1 MKRPQLNLSRL
12 NLSRLNL
19 SRLQLP
25 QLHLSRLNLPTVNLP
40 GGARLWVMLASAGF
54 LLAALAG
61 NARQL
66 LQLSLDG
73 QGWCWLLL
81 GVGLSLLS
89 LVANGLA
96 WGVVLRW
103 LGHRPRWAA
112 VVLLFLASN
121 LRKYLPGGV
130 WHLLARLRAL
140 RVGGEAE
147 AGAAPASAALLQAPL
162 NTRQALVAVLLDPL
176 LMAVAALAL
185 VPFGGWQ
192 TGLGVLCPLALLLL
206 LPRWLNPL
214 MERLERQRTRQL
226 QARGLLEADD
236 APGGLQ
242 LPGYPWQPLLAELG
256 FVLLRFAGFACCVQ
270 AFDLSFSLGWGG
282 WLAGFSLA
290 WTAGLVVP
298 GAPGGLGVFET
309 VLILRLAFA
318 VPEAPLLAVAISYR
332 LITALADLIAAGS
345 AQLDRRWLQPPPLPR
360 SAA

>member
-1 MKRPQLNLSRL
+1 MKR
-12 NLSRLNL
+12 
-19 SRLQLP
+19 P

-103 LGHRPRWAA
+103 LGHHPRWAA

-140 RVGGEAE
+140 RVGERRRLVRRQ
-147 AGAAPASAALLQAPL
+147 PRRPFCRRPS
-162 NTRQALVAVLLDPL
+162 TR
-176 LMAVAALAL
+176 
-185 VPFGGWQ
+185 G
-192 TGLGVLCPLALLLL
+192 
-206 LPRWLNPL
+206 R
-214 MERLERQRTRQL
+214 
-226 QARGLLEADD
+226 
-236 APGGLQ
+236 
-242 LPGYPWQPLLAELG
+242 PWW
-256 FVLLRFAGFACCVQ
+256 RCC
-270 AFDLSFSLGWGG
+270 W
-282 WLAGFSLA
+282 
-290 WTAGLVVP
+290 
-298 GAPGGLGVFET
+298 
-309 VLILRLAFA
+309 IRC
-318 VPEAPLLAVAISYR
+318 
-332 LITALADLIAAGS
+332 
-345 AQLDRRWLQPPPLPR
+345 
-360 SAA
+360 